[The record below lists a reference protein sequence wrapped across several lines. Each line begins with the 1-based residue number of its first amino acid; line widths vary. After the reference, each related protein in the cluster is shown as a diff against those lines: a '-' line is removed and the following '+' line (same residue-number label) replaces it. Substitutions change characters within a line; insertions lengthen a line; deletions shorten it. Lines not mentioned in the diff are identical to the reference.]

1 MNTTDTTTVLI
12 GYVKQ
17 ELMRGRNAN
26 LTEDTDLLGAGII
39 DSLGV
44 LQLVAFVDER
54 LGVQIPDEDVTYE
67 NFHSVRA
74 LASYLASNN

>member
-1 MNTTDTTTVLI
+1 MDNQTLI
-12 GYVKQ
+12 MDYVKN
-17 ELMRGRNAN
+17 ELMRGRDAK
-26 LTEDTDLLGAGII
+26 LAEDTDLLGTGVL

-44 LQLVAFVDER
+44 LQLVAYIDER

-74 LASYLASNN
+74 ITDYLASR

>member
-1 MNTTDTTTVLI
+1 MDTTETTAALM

-17 ELMRGRNAN
+17 ELMRGRNAD

-39 DSLGV
+39 NSLGV

-54 LGVQIPDEDVTYE
+54 LGVRFRTKTSPTRT
-67 NFHSVRA
+67 FTACGRWP
-74 LASYLASNN
+74 SYLTTQK